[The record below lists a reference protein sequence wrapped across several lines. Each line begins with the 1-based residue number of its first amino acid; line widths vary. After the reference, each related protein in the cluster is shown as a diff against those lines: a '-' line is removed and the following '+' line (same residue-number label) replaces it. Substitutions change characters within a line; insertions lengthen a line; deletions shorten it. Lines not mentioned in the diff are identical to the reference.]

1 MFITNTEAKLHSR
14 IDQADEDTLITG
26 LVAAANAYVQQ
37 AIGLETVPEG
47 YTPSPMAKSAAL
59 LVFADLYEHREAQ
72 SATPL
77 TPNKTLDS
85 LIAMCRDYKGFVQ

>member
-1 MFITNTEAKLHSR
+1 MFITAEEAKLHSR
-14 IDQADEDTLITG
+14 IDHDDEDTLIAS

-59 LVFADLYEHREAQ
+59 LVFADLYENREAQ

-85 LIAMCRDYKGFVQ
+85 LIAMCRNYEGFIQ

>member
-1 MFITNTEAKLHSR
+1 MFITDNEAKLHAR
-14 IDQADEDTLITG
+14 IDQDDEDTLITG

-37 AIGLETVPEG
+37 AIGLEAVPEG

-77 TPNKTLDS
+77 TPNRTLDS
-85 LIAMCRDYKGFVQ
+85 LLAMCRDYKGFVQ

>member
-1 MFITNTEAKLHSR
+1 MFITAEEAKLHSR
-14 IDQADEDTLITG
+14 IDNNDENALITA

-37 AIGLETVPEG
+37 AIGLEAVPEG

-72 SATPL
+72 SAMPL
-77 TPNKTLDS
+77 TPNRTLDS
-85 LIAMCRDYKGFVQ
+85 LLAMCRDYTGFVQ

>member
-1 MFITNTEAKLHSR
+1 MFITDNEAKLHAR
-14 IDQADEDTLITG
+14 IDQDDEAALVSS

-77 TPNKTLDS
+77 TPNRTLDS
-85 LIAMCRDYKGFVQ
+85 LLAMCRDYKGFVQ

>member
-26 LVAAANAYVQQ
+26 LVAAANAYVRQ

>member
-26 LVAAANAYVQQ
+26 LVAAANEYVKQ
-37 AIGLETVPEG
+37 AIGLNTEPVG
-47 YTPSPMAKSAAL
+47 YTPSAMAKSAAL

-77 TPNKTLDS
+77 TSNKTLDS